1 MDQSLYATAP
11 PLKLPEPQPV
21 APRAPGDSGGEVA
34 ELLRQVVELQREQL
48 AALRVQMAAQDQSA
62 RWRQFLARWQGE
74 FPTVGASCR
83 QALPAIERAYLTL
96 AQDLADHVQAEG
108 IDSEFA
114 LAEFLDRYGVRVAQ
128 LGGVLAQV
136 GPLADAAPG

>member
-11 PLKLPEPQPV
+11 PLKLPEPQPA
-21 APRAPGDSGGEVA
+21 APPAGAGELA
-34 ELLRQVVELQREQL
+34 ELLRQVVELQREHLQV
-48 AALRVQMAAQDQSA
+48 LRAQVMAQDQSA
-62 RWRQFLARWQGE
+62 KWRQFLARWQGE
-74 FPTVGASCR
+74 FPGVGASCR
-83 QALPAIERAYLTL
+83 QILPSIERAYLTL
-96 AQDLADHVQAEG
+96 VQDLAEHVGAEG
-108 IDSEFA
+108 IDTEFA